1 MAIIEKAP
9 AKINLGLD
17 ICGKREDGFHELSM
31 IMVSVDLNDYVTVSE
46 LEEDVI
52 HITSNSVKMP
62 LDEKND
68 IYKATML
75 LKETY
80 GIRKGVAIDLDK
92 HIPVCAGLGGG
103 SSDAAATLRALNQL
117 WDLQLTY
124 EELAKIGFEV
134 GSDVPYCLSAGCAK
148 ITGKGEIVEVL
159 PAHLSGWVVLV
170 KPDFGVSTR
179 TIFREINPDDISRVD
194 IAGIEQALYDK
205 DYQALLAHMGNSLED
220 ITIAKHPL
228 IQKIKNRLMKGGA
241 DIALMTGSGP
251 TVFAL
256 CPSEKR
262 ADRLVNSMKGFCKEV
277 YKVRLLA

>member
-1 MAIIEKAP
+1 MEIIEKAP

-17 ICGKREDGFHELSM
+17 ICGKRDDGFHELSM

-46 LEEDVI
+46 LDDDVI
-52 HITSNSVKMP
+52 CIESNSLRMP
-62 LDEKND
+62 LDDKND
-68 IYKATML
+68 IYKAAHL
-75 LKETY
+75 LKTTY
-80 GIRKGVAIDLDK
+80 GIDKGV
-92 HIPVCAGLGGG
+92 HIRLEKRIPICAGLGGG

-117 WDLQLTY
+117 WDLQLSHD
-124 EELAKIGFEV
+124 ELSAIGFEV

-148 ITGKGEIVEVL
+148 VSGKGDIVEPL
-159 PAHLSGWVVLV
+159 PVGLSGWVVLV

-179 TIFREINPDDISRVD
+179 MIFREIKPQDISRVD
-194 IAGIEQALYDK
+194 IAGIEEALQTGNYD
-205 DYQALLAHMGNSLED
+205 LLLETMGNSLED
-220 ITIAKHPL
+220 ITISKRPF

-256 CPSEKR
+256 CSSEKR

>member
-1 MAIIEKAP
+1 MEIIEKAP

-17 ICGKREDGFHELSM
+17 ICGKRDDGFHELSM

-46 LEEDVI
+46 LDEDVI
-52 HITSNSVKMP
+52 CIESNNLRMP
-62 LDEKND
+62 LDDKND
-68 IYKATML
+68 IYKAAHL

-80 GIRKGVAIDLDK
+80 GITKGVHIRLDK
-92 HIPVCAGLGGG
+92 QIPICAGLGGG

-117 WDLQLTY
+117 WDLKLSQEALT
-124 EELAKIGFEV
+124 KIGFEV

-148 ITGKGEIVEVL
+148 VSGKGDIVEPL
-159 PAHLSGWVVLV
+159 PVGLSGWVVLV

-179 TIFREINPDDISRVD
+179 TIFREIKPQDISRVD
-194 IAGIEQALYDK
+194 IAGIEEALQTDNYN
-205 DYQALLAHMGNSLED
+205 LLLETMGNSLED
-220 ITIAKHPL
+220 ITISKRPF

-256 CPSEKR
+256 CSSEKR

>member
-1 MAIIEKAP
+1 MTIIEKAP

-17 ICGKREDGFHELSM
+17 ICGKRDDGFHELSM

-46 LEEDVI
+46 LEEDTISIV
-52 HITSNSVKMP
+52 SNSVKMP

-68 IYKATML
+68 IYKAALL

-80 GIRKGVAIDLDK
+80 GIHKGVSIELDK
-92 HIPVCAGLGGG
+92 RIPICAGLGGG

-117 WDLQLTY
+117 WDLRLTY
-124 EELAKIGFEV
+124 EELSKIGFKV

-148 ITGKGEIVEVL
+148 ITGKGDIVKVL

-179 TIFREINPDDISRVD
+179 TIFRDIDPQAISRVD
-194 IAGIEQALYDK
+194 IDGIEKALYAK

-220 ITIAKHPL
+220 ITIAKRPL
-228 IQKIKNRLMKGGA
+228 IQKIKTRLMNGGA

-256 CPSEKR
+256 CSNEKR
-262 ADRLVNSMKGFCKEV
+262 ADRLVNSMRGFCKEV

>member
-1 MAIIEKAP
+1 MEIIEKAP

-17 ICGKREDGFHELSM
+17 ICGKRDDGFHELSM

-46 LEEDVI
+46 LDEDVI
-52 HITSNSVKMP
+52 CIESNNLRMP
-62 LDEKND
+62 LDDKND
-68 IYKATML
+68 IYKAAHL

-80 GIRKGVAIDLDK
+80 SITKGVHIRLDK
-92 HIPVCAGLGGG
+92 RIPICAGLGGG

-117 WDLQLTY
+117 WDLKLSQEALTR
-124 EELAKIGFEV
+124 IGFEV

-148 ITGKGEIVEVL
+148 VSGKGDIVEPL
-159 PAHLSGWVVLV
+159 PVGLSGWVVLV

-179 TIFREINPDDISRVD
+179 TIFREIKPQDISRVD
-194 IAGIEQALYDK
+194 IAGIEEALQTDNYN
-205 DYQALLAHMGNSLED
+205 LLLETMGNSLED
-220 ITIAKHPL
+220 ITISKRPF

-256 CPSEKR
+256 CSSEKR

>member
-1 MAIIEKAP
+1 MTIIEKAP

-46 LEEDVI
+46 LEDDVI
-52 HITSNSVKMP
+52 HIQSNSLKMP
-62 LDEKND
+62 LDDKND
-68 IYKATML
+68 IYKAALL

-80 GIRKGVAIDLDK
+80 GISKGVLIQLDK
-92 HIPVCAGLGGG
+92 RIPICAGLGGG

-117 WDLQLTY
+117 WQLDLSH

-148 ITGKGEIVEVL
+148 ITGKGEIVELL
-159 PAHLSGWVVLV
+159 PARLSGWVVLV

-179 TIFREINPDDISRVD
+179 TIFRDINPDAISRVAID
-194 IAGIEQALYDK
+194 AIEEALYAK
-205 DYQALLAHMGNSLED
+205 DYPALLANMGNSLED
-220 ITIAKHPL
+220 ITIARHPF
-228 IQKIKNRLMKGGA
+228 IQTIKQRLMKAGA

-256 CPSEKR
+256 CSSEKR

-277 YKVRLLA
+277 YKVRLLG